1 MREMKIAPSLLSADF
16 TRLAE
21 EIKAVEQGG
30 ADMLHLDVMD
40 GRFVGNIT
48 FGPMIVEAVNRLTE
62 LPLDTHLM
70 IVEPEK
76 YIDAFRKAGSDYITV
91 HIETAENLADT
102 LNYIKQLGAGAGLS
116 LNPETPLETLKPYL
130 SSIDLLLLMSVHPGF
145 SGQAFIPE
153 SLDRIRKIAGMR
165 EESSARFLISVDGGV
180 EMENAGDIA
189 SAGADILVAGSSIFH
204 TESPEKAI
212 VNLKAALGGL

>member
-21 EIKAVEQGG
+21 EIKAVERGG